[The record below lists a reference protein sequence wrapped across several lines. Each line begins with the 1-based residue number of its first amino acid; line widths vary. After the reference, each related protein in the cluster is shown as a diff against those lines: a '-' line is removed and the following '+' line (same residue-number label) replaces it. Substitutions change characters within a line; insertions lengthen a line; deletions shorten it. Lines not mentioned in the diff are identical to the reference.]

1 MMMQLETERLIL
13 RKFEY
18 KDVEDLYEYAKDEEV
33 TKYLKFATYKS
44 IEDAQDRID
53 DLLAKYAQEEK
64 YCWAIEEKESQK
76 LIGSIDLFDVTS
88 GEKEVGYLLNREYWN
103 KGYATEAAKEVIKYG
118 FEKLNLNKI
127 WGHCVTVNIGS
138 SKVMEKIGMKYQ
150 GITEREK
157 EVRGITYD
165 LKEYAITKEEYLK
178 K

>member
-1 MMMQLETERLIL
+1 MEKLETKRLIL

-18 KDVEDLYEYAKDEEV
+18 KDIDDLYEYGKDEEV
-33 TKYLKFATYKS
+33 TKYVRFDTYKS

-53 DLLAKYAQEEK
+53 DLLVKYAQEEK

-76 LIGSIDLFDVTS
+76 LIGSIDLFDVAS
-88 GEKEVGYLLNREYWN
+88 GEKEIGYLLNKGYWN

-138 SKVMEKIGMKYQ
+138 SRVMEKIGMIYQ
-150 GITEREK
+150 GISETK
-157 EVRGITYD
+157 EVKGIFYD
-165 LKEYAITKEEYLK
+165 VKQYMITKEEYFQK
-178 K
+178 

>member
-1 MMMQLETERLIL
+1 MEKLETKRLIL

-33 TKYLKFATYKS
+33 TKYVRVDTYKS

-76 LIGSIDLFDVTS
+76 LIGSIDLFDVAD
-88 GEKEVGYLLNREYWN
+88 GEKEVGYLLNRNYWN

-127 WGHCVTVNIGS
+127 LGHCVTLNIGS
-138 SKVMEKIGMKYQ
+138 SRVMEKIGMKCQ
-150 GITEREK
+150 GITEKEK
-157 EVRGITYD
+157 EVKGITYD
-165 LKEYAITKEEYLK
+165 VKQYMITKEEYFQN
-178 K
+178 